1 MRRRK
6 FLQCAAVAA
15 VAQPVGALA
24 AMPVIGFLGSGSPAS
39 YAPFVAAFRQGLS
52 DMGYVEGQNV
62 TIEFR
67 WAGSRYE
74 RLPSLADDLA
84 ALKVNVIATSGG
96 TPAARAAKEA
106 TSTIPIV
113 FSGVTDPVG
122 AGLVASL
129 AAPGGNLTGISDIS
143 SALTPRRLELVS
155 ELVPQAAVIGLLV
168 NPNNSAVNEP
178 MIRDVREASHAKHL
192 QLQILNAS
200 SDAEIDAALSSL
212 AQQRIGAL
220 VVASDPF
227 FSSRREQIVALAAS
241 YSVPA
246 IYSLR
251 EFVVAGG
258 LINYGPS
265 ITGTYRQLGTYVGEI
280 LRGAKP
286 ADLPVQQAK
295 TFELTINLKTAKAL
309 GLTVPQ
315 TLLNGAEVI
324 E

>member
-1 MRRRK
+1 
-6 FLQCAAVAA
+6 
-15 VAQPVGALA
+15 
-24 AMPVIGFLGSGSPAS
+24 MPVIGFLGSGSPAS

-74 RLPSLADDLA
+74 RLPSLVGELVD
-84 ALKVNVIATSGG
+84 LKVNVIATSGG
-96 TPAARAAKEA
+96 TPAARAAKGA

-178 MIRDVREASHAKHL
+178 MIRGVQEASDAKRL

-200 SDAEIDAALSSL
+200 SDAEIDVALSSIV
-212 AQQRIGAL
+212 QQRIGAL

-241 YSVPA
+241 HSVPA

-258 LINYGPS
+258 LINYGAS

-280 LRGAKP
+280 LKGAKP

-295 TFELTINLKTAKAL
+295 TVELTINLKTAKAL

-315 TLLNGAEVI
+315 TLLDGAEVI